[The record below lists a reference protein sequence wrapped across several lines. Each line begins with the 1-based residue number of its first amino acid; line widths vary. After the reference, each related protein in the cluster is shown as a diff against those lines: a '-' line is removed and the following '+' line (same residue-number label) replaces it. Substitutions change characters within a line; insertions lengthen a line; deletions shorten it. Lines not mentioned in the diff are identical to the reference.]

1 MPPITPTKKRKVQ
14 DVLEDLPSSTNPL
27 SIQKCFT
34 FSPFGLGCLLC
45 TKSTTLEFDEKY
57 IRRHLKKHSVDSSVT
72 EVRSLVE
79 GYKREL
85 DNVKAFGTIEPFRID
100 NKIFVGYSCT
110 CGSSFLKKGNAIRH
124 CGRKGCVASHLKK
137 VDLIKLCCGRYVPQ
151 AQITSF
157 FNDVPHITQQFDYCQ
172 SRDTLLPFL
181 PLREK
186 QDHTYTHMYTPLITG
201 CGGGKQ
207 FIAKIKTDF
216 VLIHSSPS
224 PCGELLLTK
233 IHTQAED
240 WLLNFAQKNILM
252 VPGNLRAGLQTL
264 QAGEVDDVS
273 QGKTYRMQHDP
284 TSLLSELNK
293 LLSFAYRRG
302 LFASKAFDHHD
313 DFAVAYFLKDLLL
326 EVPPSVA
333 FHPFAVEFCLMFPFR
348 VRPDG
353 SQISMISCD
362 IVSSLFSKGSSL
374 RGRAHFYIKIPQV

>member
-1 MPPITPTKKRKVQ
+1 MLQCIIFLTNSKHK
-14 DVLEDLPSSTNPL
+14 SSDGN
-27 SIQKCFT
+27 
-34 FSPFGLGCLLC
+34 
-45 TKSTTLEFDEKY
+45 KY
-57 IRRHLKKHSVDSSVT
+57 IGFSCSCGQVFPRRKD
-72 EVRSLVE
+72 
-79 GYKREL
+79 
-85 DNVKAFGTIEPFRID
+85 
-100 NKIFVGYSCT
+100 
-110 CGSSFLKKGNAIRH
+110 NAIRH
-124 CGRKGCVASHLKK
+124 CKNVGCDASKLQT
-137 VDLIKLCCGRYVPQ
+137 VELIKLCCGRYVSE
-151 AQITSF
+151 AQVTSF